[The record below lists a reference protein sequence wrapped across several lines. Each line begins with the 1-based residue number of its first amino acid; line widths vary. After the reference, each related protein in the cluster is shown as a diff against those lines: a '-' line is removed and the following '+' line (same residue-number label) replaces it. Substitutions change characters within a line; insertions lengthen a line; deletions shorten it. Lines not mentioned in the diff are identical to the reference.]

1 MALSAGG
8 QRTERYFLGLDAGQ
22 TFTKAVLFTEEGRQV
37 ARGAAS
43 VATSSPRASWQE
55 RDPHELWRAAA
66 AAIRECLVQ
75 AGVVGAQVA
84 GVGLCGHNDGAY
96 LVDDDGEPTRAAILA
111 TDARAVAEAAE
122 LGEGARG
129 EEALAETGQVPAP
142 YSPSSLLSWLGRNE
156 PETLERSRWYL
167 FCKDWLRLKLTGE
180 VATDPSEASASF
192 TNLHD
197 QRWSDEALRIY
208 DLQHH
213 RRLLPPLVPSSAVA
227 GHVTRAAAEETG
239 LAEGTPVV
247 TGAHD
252 VDAAALGIGAIE
264 VGSLSLVMGTFS
276 INQLVWDR
284 PVSDPRWQ
292 ARTFLEPG
300 RWLHMSTSPSSASNF
315 EWAMRNWG
323 GGADYPEV
331 IESARLLDPQ
341 AYRDAP
347 HFLPYLYGAPLGHG
361 ADGARL
367 SGLRGSHDRHDVFRA
382 VLEGV
387 VHQHRWHVDALRSA
401 FSFSGAARL
410 CGGGAKSEPW
420 TQLLSDVLGVPVEVT
435 DSTEAGARGAALLAA
450 IGVGA
455 YSGLREA
462 VATAVTV
469 VRRHEPQHHWGSVL
483 EERYQEFLGL
493 LG

>member
-1 MALSAGG
+1 MALSSG
-8 QRTERYFLGLDAGQ
+8 RYFLGLDAGQ
-22 TFTKAVLFTEEGRQV
+22 TFTKAVLFTEDGRQV

-55 RDPHELWRAAA
+55 RDLEDVWRAAA
-66 AAIRECLVQ
+66 AAIRECLVS

-84 GVGLCGHNDGAY
+84 GVGVCGHNDGAY
-96 LVDDDGEPTRAAILA
+96 LVDDDGAPTRAAILA
-111 TDARAVAEAAE
+111 TDSRAVAEAAE

-129 EEALAETGQVPAP
+129 AAALAETGQIPAP
-142 YSPSSLLSWLGRNE
+142 YSPSALLLWLERHE
-156 PETLERSRWYL
+156 PETLAKTRWYL
-167 FCKDWLRLKLTGE
+167 FCKDWLRFRLTGE
-180 VATDPSEASASF
+180 IATDPSEASASF
-192 TNLHD
+192 TGLHE
-197 QRWSDEALRIY
+197 QEWSDEALRIY
-208 DLQHH
+208 GLGAY
-213 RRLLPPLVPSSAVA
+213 RELLPPLRASSAVA

-239 LAEGTPVV
+239 LAVGTPVV

-252 VDAAALGIGAIE
+252 VDAAALGIGAIK

-276 INQLVWDR
+276 INQVVWDA
-284 PVSDPRWQ
+284 PVGDPRWQ
-292 ARTFLEPG
+292 ARSFLERG

-323 GGADYPEV
+323 GGADYAEV
-331 IESARLLDPQ
+331 IEAARLLDPA
-341 AYRDAP
+341 AYREAP

-361 ADGARL
+361 ADGAQL

-387 VHQHRWHVDALRSA
+387 AHQHRWHVDALRSA
-401 FSFSGAARL
+401 FTFSGAARL

-420 TQLLSDVLGVPVEVT
+420 TQLMSDVLDVPLDVT

-455 YSGLREA
+455 YSGLTEA
-462 VATAVTV
+462 ADAAVTV

-483 EERYQEFLGL
+483 DDRYAEFLTL
-493 LG
+493 MR